1 MCSFPPFRYNNYF
14 LQTCKKYFVNPIGQ
28 HVHLQQSISSR
39 MVSII
44 FRIFVDHVKKLLC
57 LFFVRSVYK
66 GNILEFSAVQKEHRG
81 TYYCVA
87 TNVVS
92 VGARR
97 NVDVEVEFAPSIKV
111 VRKRVGQALQF
122 DADLECHIE
131 AYPPPAIK
139 WYRDNI
145 LLSTNQ
151 V

>member
-1 MCSFPPFRYNNYF
+1 MS
-14 LQTCKKYFVNPIGQ
+14 LIA
-28 HVHLQQSISSR
+28 
-39 MVSII
+39 
-44 FRIFVDHVKKLLC
+44 D
-57 LFFVRSVYK
+57 RSVYK
-66 GNILEFSAVQKEHRG
+66 GNVLDFPLVHKDHRG

-87 TNVVS
+87 TNVVG

-122 DADLECHIE
+122 DADLECHVE

-151 V
+151 VSKQR